1 MDWLDLLVVQGTL
14 KSLLQHHSS
23 KASITLALSLLY
35 GPTLLSVHD
44 SWKDHFTFVGKM
56 MSLLFNMLSGFVMAS
71 GYSSLLKA
79 PCLNVSCQDS
89 VPENSLHCY
98 QDLGSE
104 DEGDFAT
111 SWLKTPCRDAAAW
124 RAGGSS
130 EDGRGG
136 AQSSRPPLPA
146 SPAFTWHGIY
156 SRGGPELPVPLHHLN
171 LRSRYFPCGMCSSHF
186 LQTRPYLLIL

>member
-23 KASITLALSLLY
+23 EASITLALSLLY

-44 SWKDHFTFVGKM
+44 SWKDHLTFVGKM

-79 PCLNVSCQDS
+79 PCLNVACQDS
-89 VPENSLHCY
+89 LPENSLHCS

-111 SWLKTPCRDAAAW
+111 SWLKPSVGTLLLGEQAAA
-124 RAGGSS
+124 RRM
-130 EDGRGG
+130 GRE
-136 AQSSRPPLPA
+136 AP
-146 SPAFTWHGIY
+146 SPAAHPSPRPQPSRGMGFTV
-156 SRGGPELPVPLHHLN
+156 GGPEVPAPLPHLN
-171 LRSRYFPCGMCSSHF
+171 LRSRYFPCGTCTSHF
-186 LQTRPYLLIL
+186 PQTRPYLLIL